1 MLEVE
6 TRNSGRPQAEQE
18 TGASLPPSPS
28 QMAGD
33 SKASRASGV
42 RPLEPDDIPAVAD
55 QFQRTFR
62 NPRKPAPESLEAYL
76 SDLFLHHHWHEPDL
90 ASRVYIDAQGQVGGF
105 IGVLP
110 LRLVFNAKPV
120 RAAVAGSLMVENPA
134 ENPLAGARLL
144 RSFLAGPQDLSIS
157 ESANAVSMGMWERL
171 GQAPEVAYSMDWL
184 RVLRPAGFAVAALGH
199 WLRPARVLAPVA
211 SFADNIGNRI
221 GRNPLRPDLR
231 TRGYADDRDAGDD
244 ELIGHIPCFA
254 EQYSLRPD
262 WDEASLRWILAHAER
277 KERYG
282 EISKRIVYGKGGAP
296 LGFYIYHKRARD
308 VGRVLQIMAR
318 PDAAAGV
325 VESLLNHAYA
335 NGCVALRGRSHP
347 GITSIL
353 MRRKSLFYSLSST
366 VVHSKN
372 QDLLAPIRSGDAL
385 ITGLA
390 GEAWTRIIGGEFT

>member
-1 MLEVE
+1 MLEIE
-6 TRNSGRPQAEQE
+6 TRNSARPGAPRQAGQTGKEMPAPQE
-18 TGASLPPSPS
+18 SAV
-28 QMAGD
+28 
-33 SKASRASGV
+33 RA
-42 RPLEPDDIPAVAD
+42 LEPADIPAVAN
-55 QFQRTFR
+55 QFQRIFR
-62 NPRKPAPESLEAYL
+62 DPRKQAPDSLRAYL
-76 SDLFLHHHWHEPDL
+76 ADLFLHHHWHEPDL

-110 LRLVFNAKPV
+110 LRLLFNARPV
-120 RAAVAGSLMVENPA
+120 RAAVAGSLMVDNRA

-144 RSFLAGPQDLSIS
+144 RSFLAGPQDLSIT
-157 ESANAVSMGMWERL
+157 ESANRLSMGMWERL
-171 GQAPEVAYSMDWL
+171 GHEPEVAYSMDWL

-211 SFADNIGNRI
+211 SLADNIGNRM
-221 GRNPLRPDLR
+221 GRNALRPDFR
-231 TRGYADDRDAGDD
+231 TRGHADDREVGDE
-244 ELIGHIPCFA
+244 ELIEHIPHFA

-262 WDEASLRWILAHAER
+262 WDEAALRWFLEHADR

-282 EISKRIVYGKGGAP
+282 EISRRMVYGRGGAP

-318 PDAAAGV
+318 PDAAGRV

-347 GITSIL
+347 QITGIL
-353 MRRKSLFYSLSST
+353 MRRKSLFYCLSST

-372 QDLLAPIRSGDAL
+372 RDLLAPIRSGDAL